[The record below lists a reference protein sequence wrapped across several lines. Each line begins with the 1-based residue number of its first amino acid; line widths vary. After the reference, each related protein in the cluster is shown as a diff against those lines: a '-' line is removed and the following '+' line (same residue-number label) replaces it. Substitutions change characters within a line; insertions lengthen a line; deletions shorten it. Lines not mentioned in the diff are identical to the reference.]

1 LLPSELCVKQVDCY
15 ELSAAIEKQ
24 LVYFVSLL
32 QVTFKLGL
40 GSAII
45 TDDQIRGTLRVSWK
59 SSSRERCSCMLSCID
74 LEHGQ
79 FDCIAHVFLFVYH
92 VDFWGEGGLNT
103 TILLWKECK
112 NCGPLY
118 VGLEG
123 KRVHE
128 DLSRGRVQCDFGDT
142 ERQGVLGIFAR
153 NRGPGV

>member
-1 LLPSELCVKQVDCY
+1 LLSSEICVKQVDCY
-15 ELSAAIEKQ
+15 ELCLLPLRSNW
-24 LVYFVSLL
+24 YTFVSLL

-59 SSSRERCSCMLSCID
+59 SSSRERCSCVLSCID

-79 FDCIAHVFLFVYH
+79 FDCIARVFCLFIMLILV
-92 VDFWGEGGLNT
+92 GGGGLNT
-103 TILLWKECK
+103 TILVWKECK

-123 KRVHE
+123 KRVQK
-128 DLSRGRVQCDFGDT
+128 DLSRGRV
-142 ERQGVLGIFAR
+142 
-153 NRGPGV
+153 